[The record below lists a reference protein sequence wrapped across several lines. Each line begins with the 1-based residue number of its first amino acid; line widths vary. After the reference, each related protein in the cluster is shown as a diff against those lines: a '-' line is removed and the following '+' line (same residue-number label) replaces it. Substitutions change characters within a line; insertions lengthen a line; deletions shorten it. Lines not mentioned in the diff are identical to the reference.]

1 MKSIAFISSGLLR
14 NYRFFIQSD
23 LYRRIVDEFD
33 GGFYI
38 STWEE
43 DGYGGNHTADYS
55 SETIPEEAIR
65 SDFGS
70 RLKFLKRLSFTEHKA
85 QFFISPSG
93 CSCATSRAS

>member
-1 MKSIAFISSGLLR
+1 MKSIALISSGFLR

-33 GGFYI
+33 CGVYI

-55 SETIPEEAIR
+55 SEIIPAPKGDWVFWRVAYKATKTRKEA
-65 SDFGS
+65 
-70 RLKFLKRLSFTEHKA
+70 H
-85 QFFISPSG
+85 
-93 CSCATSRAS
+93 